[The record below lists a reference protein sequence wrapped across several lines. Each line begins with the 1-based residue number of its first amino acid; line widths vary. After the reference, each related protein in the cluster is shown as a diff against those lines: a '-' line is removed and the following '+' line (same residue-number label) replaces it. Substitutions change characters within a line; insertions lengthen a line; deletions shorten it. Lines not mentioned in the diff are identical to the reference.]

1 MPEGDSVYRL
11 RQRLDAA
18 TCGTRVL
25 DGELRSGNGAGL
37 SLAGRSIIAHDTHGK
52 HLLTRFDD
60 LSTLH
65 THLRMQGSWT
75 ITRAGRA
82 LPSVAREKARVRL
95 RLQDGREVWGLD
107 LPVVD
112 LVPTAREHDVVGH
125 LGPDPLREDWDAA
138 EAVRRLSARPDR
150 PFVAALLDQT
160 RIAGLGNL
168 WVNELAF
175 LRGVHPFAPIGATDL
190 DAVVALAARCL
201 RISATVPGMYQVTT
215 GDRRK
220 GSSHWVAGRAGRP
233 CLRCGTRVRVRDE
246 VSNDPEQRR
255 TWWCPRCQP
264 APSGGGVGIPEEDQ
278 TNAARTHDA

>member
-11 RQRLDAA
+11 RERLDAA
-18 TCGTRVL
+18 TRGASVR
-25 DGELRSGNGAGL
+25 DGELRAGNAAGH
-37 SLAGRSIIAHDTHGK
+37 SLAGRTIVGYGTHGK

-60 LSTLH
+60 ATTLH

-75 ITRAGRA
+75 ITRPGRF
-82 LPSVAREKARVRL
+82 LPAAAREKARVRL
-95 RLQDGREVWGLD
+95 RLDDGREVWGVD
-107 LPVVD
+107 LPVVE
-112 LVPTAREHDVVGH
+112 LVPTAREVDVVGY

-138 EAVRRLSARPDR
+138 EAVRRLSERPDR
-150 PFVAALLDQT
+150 TFVAALLDQT

-175 LRGVHPFAPIGATDL
+175 LRGIHPFAPLGATDVEKL
-190 DAVVALAARCL
+190 VATAARCL

-215 GDRRK
+215 GDRRR

-233 CLRCGTRVRVRDE
+233 CLRCGTRVAVRDE
-246 VSNDPEQRR
+246 VANDPERRR

-264 APSGGGVGIPEEDQ
+264 MPERGDVGAPE
-278 TNAARTHDA
+278 

>member
-11 RQRLDAA
+11 RQRLA
-18 TCGTRVL
+18 TATRGARVSE
-25 DGELRSGNGAGL
+25 GELRSGAAAGA
-37 SLAGRSIIAHDTHGK
+37 SLAGRTIVSYDTHGK

-60 LSTLH
+60 GSTLH

-82 LPSVAREKARVRL
+82 LPAVPRSRARVRL
-95 RLQDGREVWGLD
+95 RLDDGREVWGLD
-107 LPVVD
+107 LPVVQ
-112 LVPTAREHDVVGH
+112 LVDTARERDVIGH
-125 LGPDPLREDWDAA
+125 LGPDPLRADWDAP
-138 EAVRRLSARPDR
+138 EAKRRLLRRPER

-175 LRGVHPFAPIGATDL
+175 LRGIHPFAPIGATDL
-190 DAVVALAARCL
+190 DALLALAARCL
-201 RISATVPGMYQVTT
+201 RVSATVPGMYQVTT
-215 GDRRK
+215 GDRRP

-233 CLRCGTRVRVRDE
+233 CLRCGTPVHVRDE
-246 VSNDPEQRR
+246 VYDDPEQRR

-264 APSGGGVGIPEEDQ
+264 LPTGADVGTPE
-278 TNAARTHDA
+278 

>member
-11 RQRLDAA
+11 RERLDAA
-18 TCGTRVL
+18 TRGARVVE
-25 DGELRSGNGAGL
+25 GELRSGRAAGL
-37 SLAGRSIIAHDTHGK
+37 SLAGRTIVAYDTHGK

-65 THLRMQGSWT
+65 THLRMQGRWT

-82 LPSVAREKARVRL
+82 LPSAERGKARVRL
-95 RLQDGREVWGLD
+95 RLEDGREIWGLD
-107 LPVVD
+107 LPVVE
-112 LVPTAREHDVVGH
+112 LVATARERDVVGY

-138 EAVRRLSARPDR
+138 EAIRRLSARPDR
-150 PFVAALLDQT
+150 PFVAALRDQT

-175 LRGVHPFAPIGATDL
+175 LRGIHPFAPIGSTDL
-190 DAVVALAARCL
+190 HALVTLAARCL
-201 RISATVPGMYQVTT
+201 RTSATVPGMYQVTT
-215 GDRRK
+215 GDRRR

-233 CLRCGTRVRVRDE
+233 CLRCGTRVRVREE
-246 VSNDPEQRR
+246 VANNPEQRR

-264 APSGGGVGIPEEDQ
+264 SPSGS
-278 TNAARTHDA
+278 DAGEAG

>member
-11 RQRLDAA
+11 RQRLTAA
-18 TCGTRVL
+18 TIGHRVR
-25 DGELRSGNGAGL
+25 DGELRSGAAAGTALAGL
-37 SLAGRSIIAHDTHGK
+37 RIEGYDTHGK

-60 LSTLH
+60 GTTLH
-65 THLRMQGSWT
+65 THLRMQGGWT

-82 LPSVAREKARVRL
+82 LPTAAREKARVRM
-95 RLQDGREVWGLD
+95 RLDDGREVWGLD
-107 LPVVD
+107 IPVVD
-112 LVPTAREHDVVGH
+112 LVPTARERDVIGH

-138 EAVRRLSARPDR
+138 DAVRRLSSRPER
-150 PFVAALLDQT
+150 PLVAALLDQT

-175 LRGVHPFAPIGATDL
+175 LRGIHPFAPIGATDL
-190 DAVVALAARCL
+190 EALIALAARCL

-215 GDRRK
+215 GDRRR

-233 CLRCGTRVRVRDE
+233 CLRCGTRVLVREEVRD
-246 VSNDPEQRR
+246 DPEQRR

-264 APSGGGVGIPEEDQ
+264 HPGTPAGADVGAPE
-278 TNAARTHDA
+278 